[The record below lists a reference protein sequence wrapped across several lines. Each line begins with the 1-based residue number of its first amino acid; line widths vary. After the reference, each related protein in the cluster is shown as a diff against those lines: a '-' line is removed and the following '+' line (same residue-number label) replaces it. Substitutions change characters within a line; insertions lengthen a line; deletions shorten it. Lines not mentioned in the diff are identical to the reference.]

1 MRGQAGDLANIA
13 AKKQRIMEAGF
24 QLFSERG
31 IESVTMKTIAEQ
43 SGVPWNKHVSLFRSE
58 IGFGHRHWRIEMVFG
73 CLSGSVSEPR

>member
-1 MRGQAGDLANIA
+1 MRGQAGDLADIA

-43 SGVPWNKHVSLFRSE
+43 SGVPWNKHVSLFHSE
-58 IGFGHRHWRIEMVFG
+58 IGFGHRHWRMEMG
-73 CLSGSVSEPR
+73 